1 MGVRLAGRACKKSR
15 WGTGGAAAG
24 VAAAGVRD
32 HEVRSESAY
41 QRVEVDVIMGDS
53 IAANGIPLTAEAG
66 RLVVAVPRRLERRV
80 LATRNPQAAG
90 LVIRSVAESDR
101 V

>member
-1 MGVRLAGRACKKSR
+1 
-15 WGTGGAAAG
+15 
-24 VAAAGVRD
+24 
-32 HEVRSESAY
+32 
-41 QRVEVDVIMGDS
+41 MGDS